1 MEDAKTIL
9 ARWGTMMSDRT
20 NWDAVWQDVSDYAV
34 PRKGQITK
42 KETGPGTNAANRLYD
57 TTAIDAVSTL
67 AAGHSTAITPAGTQW
82 FAWEAPEDLKSDE
95 ADSWYNKAG
104 EIARKILTGG
114 NFHTMLNEAFED
126 RAGFG
131 ICCMAAFENDAAGIT
146 FQSHPVGSFC
156 VDEDA
161 DGNVN
166 TVFLKRA
173 YSISQLV
180 EKFGEKVI
188 AGNEKLAASWAKFQE
203 KGINAEHEIVHA
215 VFPRLKRNPKKRDVF
230 NLPIASVWVAGD
242 GPSVLMRSGFEEMPY
257 MVSRY
262 LKRTGSK
269 QQYGYAPFEQ
279 VKAAIINANKT
290 KQILQVV
297 RQKMAV
303 PPILTPDDMIG
314 NADLRPGGKTVFNS
328 RSKHLPQ
335 EWLTNANPQG
345 LVDEINDDRE
355 AIRKAYH
362 VDLFRMFADRD
373 KQMTAREVS
382 ELAAEKLMPF
392 SPSFTR
398 FTADFQVM
406 MDRIFNVLLRAG
418 KFGSAKEFPESVKRR
433 LSGNM
438 VEVPPPKVIYQSR
451 IALALRQFETA
462 ASDRLIERAVGLA
475 AAGDTSGMDNI
486 NTDAYLRQSARNDGV
501 TEDIL
506 RSEKD
511 VKSIR
516 EAKAQAAAQQA
527 QLDQAEQMAK
537 AAGSVGVQ
545 APKVA

>member
-1 MEDAKTIL
+1 ML
-9 ARWGTMMSDRT
+9 ADRT
-20 NWDAVWQDVSDYAV
+20 NWDALWQEVSDFAL
-34 PRKGQITK
+34 PRKGQITR
-42 KETGPGTNAANRLYD
+42 KESGPGTNAANRLYD
-57 TTAIDAVSTL
+57 TTAIDAVATL
-67 AAGHSTAITPAGTQW
+67 ASGHSTAITPAGTQW

-95 ADSWYNKAG
+95 ADAWYNKAG
-104 EIARKILTGG
+104 EKARKILTAG

-131 ICCMAAFENDAAGIT
+131 LCCLAAFEHDGGHAT
-146 FQSHPVGSFC
+146 FQAHPVGSFC
-156 VDEDA
+156 IEEDA
-161 DGNVN
+161 EGNVD
-166 TVFLKRA
+166 TVFLKRP

-180 EKFGEKVI
+180 QKFGEAVVMK
-188 AGNEKLAASWAKFQE
+188 NEKLAESWLKFQE
-203 KGINAEHEIVHA
+203 KGINAEHEIIHA
-215 VFPRLKRNPKKRDVF
+215 VFPRLKRNPKKRDKF
-230 NLPIASVWVAGD
+230 NLPIASVWVAVD
-242 GPSVLMRSGFEEMPY
+242 GASVLSRDGFEEMPY

-262 LKRTGSK
+262 LKRTGSR
-269 QQYGYAPFEQ
+269 QQYGYSPFEQ
-279 VKAAIINANKT
+279 VKSAVVNVNKT

-345 LVDEINDDRE
+345 LIDEINDDRE

-362 VDLFRMFADRD
+362 VDLFRMFADRE
-373 KQMTAREVS
+373 KLMTAREVS

-418 KFGSAKEFPESVKRR
+418 VFGPAEEFPESVKRR
-433 LSGNM
+433 RKGRPT
-438 VEVPPPKVIYQSR
+438 EVPPPKVVYQSR

-462 ASDRLIERAVGLA
+462 ASDRLIERAVALA
-475 AAGDTSGMDNI
+475 QAGDASGLENI
-486 NTDAYLRQSARNDGV
+486 DVDKYLRQSARNDGV
-501 TEDIL
+501 SEDIL
-506 RSEKD
+506 RPEGE
-511 VKSIR
+511 VKKLR
-516 EAKAQAAAQQA
+516 EARAEAMARQAQIDQAQQ
-527 QLDQAEQMAK
+527 MAD
-537 AAGSVGVQ
+537 AAGKVGIQ